1 MFNLIAH
8 RGLVNNTQDNSL
20 ESLTNGLKSDKYK
33 GIETDV
39 RETLDNEFILYHNP
53 LFKGNLVK
61 NISYKSFKKE
71 NIIKLSDLLKIKTN
85 KILLLEIKDF
95 NINID
100 NLLKELN
107 KYKRNIYLMSF
118 NNNIIKNIRLK
129 TNKYKVGILNYVLNT
144 IPNYSYDFIV
154 ILNDILTNN
163 IIKTY
168 QENNI
173 IVFSYGIRNIKDIT
187 FKDIYY
193 IVDDY
198 QK

>member
-61 NISYKSFKKE
+61 NTSYKSFKKE

-154 ILNDILTNN
+154 ILNDILTSN

-173 IVFSYGIRNIKDIT
+173 IVFSYGIRNIKDIN
-187 FKDIYY
+187 FKDIFY

>member
-20 ESLTNGLKSDKYK
+20 ESITNGLKSDKYK

-61 NISYKSFKKE
+61 NTSYKSFKKE

-154 ILNDILTNN
+154 ILNDILTSN

-187 FKDIYY
+187 FKDIFY

>member
-1 MFNLIAH
+1 
-8 RGLVNNTQDNSL
+8 
-20 ESLTNGLKSDKYK
+20 
-33 GIETDV
+33 
-39 RETLDNEFILYHNP
+39 
-53 LFKGNLVK
+53 
-61 NISYKSFKKE
+61 
-71 NIIKLSDLLKIKTN
+71 
-85 KILLLEIKDF
+85 
-95 NINID
+95 
-100 NLLKELN
+100 
-107 KYKRNIYLMSF
+107 
-118 NNNIIKNIRLK
+118 
-129 TNKYKVGILNYVLNT
+129 YVLNT

-154 ILNDILTNN
+154 ILNDILTSN

>member
-61 NISYKSFKKE
+61 NTSYKSFKKE

-129 TNKYKVGILNYVLNT
+129 TNKYKVGILNYVL
-144 IPNYSYDFIV
+144 
-154 ILNDILTNN
+154 
-163 IIKTY
+163 
-168 QENNI
+168 
-173 IVFSYGIRNIKDIT
+173 
-187 FKDIYY
+187 
-193 IVDDY
+193 
-198 QK
+198 

>member
-61 NISYKSFKKE
+61 NTSYKSFKKE

-95 NINID
+95 NINI
-100 NLLKELN
+100 
-107 KYKRNIYLMSF
+107 
-118 NNNIIKNIRLK
+118 
-129 TNKYKVGILNYVLNT
+129 
-144 IPNYSYDFIV
+144 
-154 ILNDILTNN
+154 
-163 IIKTY
+163 
-168 QENNI
+168 
-173 IVFSYGIRNIKDIT
+173 
-187 FKDIYY
+187 
-193 IVDDY
+193 
-198 QK
+198 